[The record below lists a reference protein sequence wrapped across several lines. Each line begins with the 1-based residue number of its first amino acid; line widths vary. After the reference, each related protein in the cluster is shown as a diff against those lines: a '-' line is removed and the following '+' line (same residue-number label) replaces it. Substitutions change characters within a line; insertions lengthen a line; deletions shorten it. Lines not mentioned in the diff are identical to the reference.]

1 METWLDFKKQSTAHI
16 DGHRK
21 GRIGGGAAVMVSGK
35 ITSNTVAT
43 HSTETISAA
52 WTKIAVGQYKP
63 VIISCIYHP
72 PGADHSLNQDYT
84 TSTLF
89 KQSKSHS
96 NTNFLITSD
105 FNRLDITNIKEQFDL
120 QNLVNFNIRQDALD
134 LILTEFQTI
143 KIPSNLLCWQTM
155 TTAALYLMASQ

>member
-96 NTNFLITSD
+96 
-105 FNRLDITNIKEQFDL
+105 RLDITNIKEQFDL

-134 LILTEFQTI
+134 LILTEFQTTI
-143 KIPSNLLCWQTM
+143 IPSNLLRWQTM
-155 TTAALYLMASQ
+155 TIAALYLMASQ